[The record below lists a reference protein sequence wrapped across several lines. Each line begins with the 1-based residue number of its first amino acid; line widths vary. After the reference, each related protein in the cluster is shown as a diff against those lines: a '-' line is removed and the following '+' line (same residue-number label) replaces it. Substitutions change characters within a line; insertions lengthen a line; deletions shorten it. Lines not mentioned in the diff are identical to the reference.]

1 LEVEYSRLGKTGLQV
16 SRICLGMMSFGTSE
30 WQSWVLPEH
39 EGVDFVR
46 LALER
51 GINFF
56 DTANFYSTGGS
67 ERALGDAIKQL
78 TDRENV
84 VIGTKVGLPMGDG
97 LYQRGLSR
105 KHIMREID
113 GSLKRL
119 RTDYIDLYQLHFPDY
134 TVEIDETVDAL
145 NDVVRAGKALYVG
158 VSNHPMWRFAPMF
171 YSSLHRHG
179 LHMSAVQL
187 QYNLAFREDERDL
200 LPFCE
205 TQGIGVTVYSPLA
218 RGWLAG
224 NRAGNSTGATAAMSA
239 REKTRAAGD
248 LKAHATYGSDDDLR
262 ILDRLLEVSKAR
274 GLPPSR
280 VAMSW
285 LLSKSA
291 VTSILCGALEPA
303 HIEEAVNAVDLKLT
317 PDEIAALEEPY
328 RPQTPK
334 DVNVPIVPGG
344 KRFG

>member
-1 LEVEYSRLGKTGLQV
+1 MEYSYLGKTGLQV
-16 SRICLGMMSFGTSE
+16 SKICLGMMSFGSSD
-30 WQSWVLPEH
+30 WQSWVLPEK
-39 EGVDFVR
+39 EGVGFVR
-46 LALER
+46 LALDR

-56 DTANFYSTGGS
+56 DTANFYSTGRS
-67 ERALGDAIKQL
+67 EQALGDAIKQL

-97 LYQRGLSR
+97 LHQRGLSR
-105 KHIMREID
+105 KHITREID
-113 GSLKRL
+113 ASLKRL

-134 TVEIDETVDAL
+134 AVEIDETVDAL

-200 LPFCE
+200 LPFCQ

-224 NRAGNSTGATAAMSA
+224 NRAGQSTSGMSA
-239 REKTRAAGD
+239 REQTRAAGD
-248 LKAHATYGSDDDLR
+248 LKAHATYGSDDDVR
-262 ILDRLLEVSKAR
+262 ILDRLLEVAKAR
-274 GLPPSR
+274 GVPPGR

-285 LLSKSA
+285 VLSKPA
-291 VTSILCGALEPA
+291 VTSILCGALELA
-303 HIEEAVNAVDLKLT
+303 HIDEAVNAVELKLSL
-317 PDEIAALEEPY
+317 DEIAALEEPY
-328 RPQTPK
+328 RPQVPK

-344 KRFG
+344 KRF